1 MARYIIHAKIRT
13 CKHCLHFALLMT
25 LNTDPLAEP
34 SIKAPKGFAALIAAL
49 TAIGPFSITM
59 YLPAFPDIGN
69 SLGAT
74 PIEVQQTLP
83 AYLLPFAF
91 MMLWHGSISDSLGRK
106 RVILAGMFLYTVA
119 ALLCLFAPNVLVLS
133 IGRVLQGIAAG
144 AGMSVGR
151 ATVMDLLKGAA
162 AQKLMAHISMF
173 FSLAPALAPMLGSAL
188 ATHFGWRSVFVFLS
202 LLGAVLFFTVWRIL
216 PETLPVQ
223 KRQPFAFKPLVLA
236 YKDALLLPEFSY
248 LCLAL
253 ALLINGHMIYVLS
266 APNFLHAI
274 ADTSFTSFAQLF
286 IAVSIGMLSGSYAS
300 SRAAGKLTP
309 NKTVR
314 LGFLVML
321 IGCLINLLIGFFAP
335 PGLPQ
340 NILAIPVYS
349 FGMAMIWPSL
359 QILAL
364 EKIPTRRG
372 LASSLQSAYQ
382 VGMNALTAAVIAPFV
397 WHSAKTMALTATAY
411 LFMAAIAIMLGRHY
425 QNASSARA
433 L

>member
-1 MARYIIHAKIRT
+1 MTTDTPSVQTHA
-13 CKHCLHFALLMT
+13 
-25 LNTDPLAEP
+25 P
-34 SIKAPKGFAALIAAL
+34 SPPRGFAPLIAAL

-59 YLPAFPDIGN
+59 YLPAFPDIGT
-69 SLGAT
+69 SLGAS

-91 MMLWHGSISDSLGRK
+91 MMLWHGSISDTLGRK
-106 RVILAGMFLYTVA
+106 RVILAGMFLYTLA
-119 ALLCLFAPNVLVLS
+119 ALICLFAPNILVFS
-133 IGRVLQGIAAG
+133 IGRVLQGVAAG

-188 ATHFGWRSVFVFLS
+188 VNQFGWRSVFMFLS
-202 LLGAVLFFTVWRIL
+202 TLGAVLFITVWRIL
-216 PETLPVQ
+216 PETLPME
-223 KRQPFAFKPLVLA
+223 KRQPFAFKPLVRA

-274 ADTSFTSFAQLF
+274 ADTTFSSFAWLF
-286 IAVSIGMLSGSYAS
+286 IAVSIGLLSGSYAS
-300 SRAAGKLTP
+300 SRTAGKLSP
-309 NKTVR
+309 DKTIR

-321 IGCLINLLIGFFAP
+321 LGCIINLLIGFFSP
-335 PGLPQ
+335 SGLPQ

-364 EKIPTRRG
+364 EKIPARRG

-382 VGMNALTAAVIAPFV
+382 VGMNAFTAAVIAPFV
-397 WHSAKTMALTATAY
+397 WHSAKTMALAASGY
-411 LFMAAIAIMLGRHY
+411 LFMAALAIMVGLYY
-425 QNASSARA
+425 QHARSAKNGQK
-433 L
+433 

>member
-1 MARYIIHAKIRT
+1 M
-13 CKHCLHFALLMT
+13 
-25 LNTDPLAEP
+25 
-34 SIKAPKGFAALIAAL
+34 LIAAL

-59 YLPAFPDIGN
+59 YLPAFPAIGT

-106 RVILAGMFLYTVA
+106 KVILGGMFLYTVA
-119 ALLCLFAPNVLVLS
+119 ALICLFATNVLMLS
-133 IGRVLQGIAAG
+133 VGRVLQGVAAG

-162 AQKLMAHISMF
+162 AQKLMAQISMF

-188 ATHFGWRSVFVFLS
+188 VTHFGWRSVFIFLS
-202 LLGAVLFFTVWRIL
+202 TLGIVLFIAVWRTL
-216 PETLPVQ
+216 PETLPEH
-223 KRQPFAFKPLVLA
+223 KRQVFAFKPLLNA
-236 YKDALLLPEFSY
+236 YKDALLMPEFSF

-274 ADTSFTSFAQLF
+274 ADTTFTSFAQLF
-286 IAVSIGMLSGSYAS
+286 VAVSIGMLSGSYAS
-300 SRAAGKLTP
+300 SRTAGKLTP
-309 NKTVR
+309 RQTVR
-314 LGFLVML
+314 VGFLVML
-321 IGCLINLLIGFFAP
+321 LGCAINLLIGFFAP

-359 QILAL
+359 QIMAL
-364 EKIPTRRG
+364 EKLPTRRG

-382 VGMNALTAAVIAPFV
+382 VGMNAITASIVAPFV
-397 WHSAKTMALTATAY
+397 WHSPKTMAMMATGY
-411 LFMAAIAIMLGRHY
+411 LIMAGGTIMLARHF
-425 QNASSARA
+425 QNTRTQVA
-433 L
+433 